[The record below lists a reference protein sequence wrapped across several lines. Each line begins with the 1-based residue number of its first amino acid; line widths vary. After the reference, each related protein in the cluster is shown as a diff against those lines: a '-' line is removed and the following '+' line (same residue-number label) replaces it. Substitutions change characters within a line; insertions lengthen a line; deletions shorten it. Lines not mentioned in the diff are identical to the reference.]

1 MTHHHDLSSR
11 RLVRPIRVRAFSFVE
26 LVMVLAIL
34 AILAAIAAPRVANML
49 RRQRLDMASRRLMAD
64 LQLVR
69 SQAIRDAAERKLVLR
84 VATQDY
90 CVPVEVR
97 TGADGCVELN
107 EKPYEG
113 VELLGTSYSPAEV
126 VFNRLGL
133 PQAGGTIVLAADFEQ
148 VTIHVS
154 STTGRVWR
162 TFGP

>member
-1 MTHHHDLSSR
+1 MTHNRHRPSR
-11 RLVRPIRVRAFSFVE
+11 RLPGLAPARAFSFAE

-34 AILAAIAAPRVANML
+34 AILAAIAAPRVGNTL

-69 SQAIRDAAERKLVLR
+69 SQAIRDAAERKLELR
-84 VATQDY
+84 QATQDY

-97 TGADGCVELN
+97 IGADSCVEFN
-107 EKPYEG
+107 EDPYAG
-113 VELLGTSYSPAEV
+113 VEIVGTSYNPAEV

-133 PQAGGTIVLAADFEQ
+133 PQTGGSITLAADFEQ
-148 VTIHVS
+148 VTINIS